1 MHFPCLQSGNH
12 VGNYVS
18 KFKYLGH
25 IINNGLTDDDD
36 IGREIRSMFARTNIL
51 MRRFGK
57 CSLSVKLQLF
67 KSYCL
72 CMYDTAL
79 WVCYLKGTMD
89 RLRSCYNKCIKLFF
103 GYDRYYS
110 LTQTLFELGLP
121 SFDTIMSNSK
131 FRFSCCLHSCSNM
144 LVEHVTKIGA

>member
-1 MHFPCLQSGNH
+1 MYRKLSVWYSTRKTELELSPMHFPRF
-12 VGNYVS
+12 

-36 IGREIRSMFARTNIL
+36 ICREIRGMFARTNIL

-57 CSLSVKLQLF
+57 CSLNVKVQLF

-79 WVCYLKGTMD
+79 WVSYLKGTMD
-89 RLRSCYNKCIKLFF
+89 RLRSCYNRCIKLFF
-103 GYDRYYS
+103 W
-110 LTQTLFELGLP
+110 
-121 SFDTIMSNSK
+121 
-131 FRFSCCLHSCSNM
+131 
-144 LVEHVTKIGA
+144 V